1 MRSEVR
7 FCTDYLIHFPVPYT
21 TIHKNQLTDVDLTLF
36 KKQLELHSGRA
47 ALQERTNKKIIKC
60 TLLIL
65 KSLATVVLSN

>member
-1 MRSEVR
+1 MR

-47 ALQERTNKKIIKC
+47 ALQERTNKKNNKVHSFNIK
-60 TLLIL
+60 
-65 KSLATVVLSN
+65 KLSHSHAF